1 MRHIIP
7 VLFLYLSTIS
17 LNTFAQSPVTDP
29 TGTIYYKTDVPPE
42 FPGGETA
49 LADFLTHNIHYPRS
63 AQKNNVQGTV
73 FIQFVVDENGNII
86 HPISKSP
93 NTDTSLQ
100 RESLRVVSI
109 MPQWKPGLVDG
120 KQVAV
125 QFNLPI
131 RYRLEGSGSYSNFSY
146 LGPVVPKTVTP
157 KDSALNKIYYTNP
170 ANKPEFPGGDNGLV
184 KYLKKNFQYPQEA
197 LESGIEGTVTVLF
210 TINGEGGI
218 ENVSTISPKL
228 GGHLE
233 MEAIRLVRS
242 MPKWKPAME
251 NGKGVPAQCN
261 IPIEFSLKEYY
272 SNKRKKVYP
281 MF

>member
-17 LNTFAQSPVTDP
+17 LNTFAQSPVTDS
-29 TGTIYYKTDVPPE
+29 TGTVYYKVDVPPE
-42 FPGGETA
+42 FPGG
-49 LADFLTHNIHYPRS
+49 
-63 AQKNNVQGTV
+63 
-73 FIQFVVDENGNII
+73 
-86 HPISKSP
+86 
-93 NTDTSLQ
+93 
-100 RESLRVVSI
+100 
-109 MPQWKPGLVDG
+109 
-120 KQVAV
+120 
-125 QFNLPI
+125 
-131 RYRLEGSGSYSNFSY
+131 
-146 LGPVVPKTVTP
+146 
-157 KDSALNKIYYTNP
+157 
-170 ANKPEFPGGDNGLV
+170 DNRLV

-242 MPKWKPAME
+242 MPKWKPAMK

-272 SNKRKKVYP
+272 SNKKKKVYP